1 MKAQIDVGAMAANS
15 APTTG
20 QTFAKLRGWVLHN
33 LPLIAVFA
41 LLFLI
46 WEVGVRAF
54 GVAEY
59 ILPRPSVIL
68 GKIVANAGLLA
79 AHAGATFIEIAL
91 GFGLSVVVGVG
102 LAAVIVH
109 SAFLERLIMP
119 LLVSLKTIPKV
130 ALAPILIIWFGYG
143 LLPKVLIAFL
153 ISFFPIV
160 ISSVIGLRSAEKEMI
175 HLVRSMGASQA
186 QTFFKIRLPKALP
199 SIFGGFRIAM
209 IQAVVGAIVA
219 EYLAA
224 EKGLGYLQLVAQSR
238 LDMPLLFASVVVLSL
253 LGIVLFNLVA
263 LTERLMTPWAARTGE
278 SPE

>member
-1 MKAQIDVGAMAANS
+1 MRAQTDLPPMAANS
-15 APTTG
+15 APATAR
-20 QTFAKLRGWVLHN
+20 TFARFRGWVLHN

-41 LLFLI
+41 LLFLG
-46 WEVGVRAF
+46 WEAGVRVF
-54 GVAEY
+54 GIAEF

-68 GKIVANAGLLA
+68 EKIAANAGLLA
-79 AHAGATFIEIAL
+79 THTVATFVEIAL
-91 GFGLSVVVGVG
+91 GFGLSVVVGIG
-102 LAAVIVH
+102 LATVIVH
-109 SAFLERLIMP
+109 SPFLERLIVP

-143 LLPKVLIAFL
+143 LMPKVLIAFL

-175 HLVRSMGASQA
+175 YLVRSMGAGRA

-199 SIFGGFRIAM
+199 SIFGGFRVAM
-209 IQAVVGAIVA
+209 IQAVIGAIVA

-224 EKGLGYLQLVAQSR
+224 ERGLGYLQLVAQSR

-253 LGIVLFNLVA
+253 LGIALFNLVA
-263 LTERLMTPWAARTGE
+263 LTERLMTPWASYSGE
-278 SPE
+278 TPE

>member
-1 MKAQIDVGAMAANS
+1 MSTQTDLATMQAGAARDS
-15 APTTG
+15 G
-20 QTFAKLRGWVLHN
+20 QLLARAWAWLLHN
-33 LPLIAVFA
+33 LPLIVVFA
-41 LLFLI
+41 SLFLV
-46 WEVGVRAF
+46 WEVGVRVF
-54 GVAEY
+54 GVAEF

-68 GKIVANAGLLA
+68 DKIVANAGLLVT
-79 AHAGATFIEIAL
+79 HTGATFVEIAL
-91 GFGLSVVVGVG
+91 GFGLSVIVGVG
-102 LAAVIVH
+102 LATVIVH
-109 SAFLERLIMP
+109 SAFLERLIVP

-143 LLPKVLIAFL
+143 LMPKVLIAFL

-175 HLVRSMGASQA
+175 YLVRSMGASRA

-199 SIFGGFRIAM
+199 SMFGGFRVAM
-209 IQAVVGAIVA
+209 IQAVIGAIVA

-253 LGIVLFNLVA
+253 LGIALFNLVA
-263 LTERLMTPWAARTGE
+263 LTERLMTPWAARAGE
-278 SPE
+278 SAE